1 MMDRVRL
8 LDRRDVDELII
19 LDVSATPN
27 GRGPRFEEVTA
38 LCENLFM
45 PVTVG
50 GGIRNENDAKR
61 LIQGGADKVA
71 INTMAVETP
80 AAIERIATRF
90 GSQAV
95 VVSIDVRAG
104 RVHTHCGARPTVHDP
119 VGWAREV
126 QDRGAGEIL
135 LTSIER
141 DGMLEGYDLDLI
153 AAVSDAVSI
162 PVVAAGGCGS
172 YAHIAEV
179 MHNTKAHAV
188 AIGAAFQ
195 FCDMTPKG
203 ASRYLHERGFQVR
216 L

>member
-27 GRGPRFEEVTA
+27 NRGPRFEEVTA

-50 GGIRNENDAKR
+50 GGVRNEADIRR
-61 LIQGGADKVA
+61 LLAGGADKVA
-71 INTMAVETP
+71 INTV
-80 AAIERIATRF
+80 AIERPDTIDRSATKF

-95 VVSIDVRAG
+95 VVSIDVAAG
-104 RVHTHCGARPTVHDP
+104 RCHMRCGRERTDLNP
-119 VGWAREV
+119 VEWAKEV
-126 QDRGAGEIL
+126 ADRGAGEIL

-203 ASRYLHERGFQVR
+203 ASRYLHEQGFQVR